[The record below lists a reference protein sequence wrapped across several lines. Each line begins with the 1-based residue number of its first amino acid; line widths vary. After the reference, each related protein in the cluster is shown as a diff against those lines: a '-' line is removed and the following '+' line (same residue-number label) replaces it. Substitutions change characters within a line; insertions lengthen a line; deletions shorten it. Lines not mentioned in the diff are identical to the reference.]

1 MLATRRLCC
10 AYGSSGFSGAPKFL
24 LPPLTFS
31 DVALSALH
39 GAWAHVTSQE
49 SRDVYEE
56 LVENKIKVTVIN
68 SGIGGDTSG
77 GLLGR
82 FCLDVV
88 RYQPEMVVILGGTND
103 LWWDLD
109 INLILANIF
118 AMACQA
124 RHRNIV
130 PIVGLP
136 LPLYMENIR
145 QQNMMAPIGG
155 WDKCLNKLSELVDAL
170 AVAAKESDIACLDF
184 YYPFFDLNK
193 NVQGKYFL
201 EDGLHPNKMG
211 HLLMA
216 EKMVEL
222 LRSLFYFS

>member
-1 MLATRRLCC
+1 MEIKVMRTIVCHGDSLTE
-10 AYGSSGFSGAPKFL
+10 GSDLEKSYTWPN
-24 LPPLTFS
+24 
-31 DVALSALH
+31 
-39 GAWAHVTSQE
+39 
-49 SRDVYEE
+49 
-56 LVENKIKVTVIN
+56 LVENNINVTIIN

-82 FCLDVV
+82 FYPDVV

-109 INLILANIF
+109 IKLILANIF

-124 RHRNIV
+124 QHRNIV

-136 LPLYMENIR
+136 LPLYMENIQ
-145 QQNMMAPIGG
+145 QQNMMAPIAG

-170 AVAAKESDIACLDF
+170 AVAAKDSDIACLDF
-184 YYPFFDLNK
+184 YHPFLDVNG

-201 EDGLHPNKMG
+201 EDGLHPNKLG

-216 EKMVEL
+216 GKMVEL
-222 LRSLFYFS
+222 LRNLFYF

>member
-1 MLATRRLCC
+1 MRTIVCHGDSLTE
-10 AYGSSGFSGAPKFL
+10 GSDLEKNYTWP
-24 LPPLTFS
+24 
-31 DVALSALH
+31 H
-39 GAWAHVTSQE
+39 
-49 SRDVYEE
+49 
-56 LVENKIKVTVIN
+56 LVENKIRVTVVN

-82 FCLDVV
+82 FNQDVV
-88 RYQPEMVVILGGTND
+88 GCQPDMVVILGGTND

-124 RHRNIV
+124 QHRNIV

-136 LPLYMENIR
+136 LPLCMENLR
-145 QQNMMAPIGG
+145 QQNMMAPIAG

-170 AVAAKESDIACLDF
+170 AVAAKESDIACLDL
-184 YYPFFDLNK
+184 YHPFLDINE

-201 EDGLHPNKMG
+201 EDGLHPNKLG

-222 LRSLFYFS
+222 LRTLFYFL